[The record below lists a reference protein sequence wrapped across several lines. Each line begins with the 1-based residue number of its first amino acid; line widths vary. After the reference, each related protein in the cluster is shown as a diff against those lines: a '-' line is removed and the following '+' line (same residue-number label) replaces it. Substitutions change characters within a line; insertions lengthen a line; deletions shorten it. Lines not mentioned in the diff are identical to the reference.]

1 MRSRRWA
8 WWLFGACMAASAP
21 AAAITLD
28 DVVRKAHDAGTFD
41 GVLLVGRDDAVA
53 YRRAVGF
60 ADRLTQA
67 PHTIGE
73 SWRWLAISGQVAAVL
88 VMQEVERGRL
98 DLDGRVADY
107 LPGFGTAAVGR
118 VTLRQLLQHTAG
130 LANPE
135 DGTIDEHGVPTFYRA
150 NDAALGAKAML
161 APCAAPPKSAPG
173 AKREPSPCDA
183 LVLAAIL
190 ERLTGQG
197 YAKLVAT
204 RIAKPLKLATLTL
217 RAPSGVPTRAGVV
230 GHSADGSREASYDV
244 GRYGAAGA
252 LQGSAE
258 DLWRFDRALL
268 DHVLLSQAATDA
280 MWSSDPKLG
289 NAAFGAW
296 AYAAQPKHCSAA
308 VRIVEQRGEV
318 GGIRTVN
325 LIVPERRLALIAF
338 SNTAR
343 TEWGQIAQGS
353 GLLHDLLDAALCA
366 DDAPSAASPKRA
378 AAPRTKR

>member
-1 MRSRRWA
+1 MRSTHWR
-8 WWLFGACMAASAP
+8 WWLFGACVAASAP

-41 GVLLVGRDDAVA
+41 GVVLVGRDDAVV
-53 YRRAVGF
+53 YRRATGF

-67 PHTIGE
+67 PHAAGA
-73 SWRWLAISGQVAAVL
+73 SWRWLAISEQVAAAL

-107 LPGFGTAAVGR
+107 LPGFGTPAIGR
-118 VTLRQLLQHTAG
+118 ITLRQLLQHTAG

-135 DGTIDEHGVPTFYRA
+135 DGATDERGVPAFYRA
-150 NDAALGAKAML
+150 DDAAIGAKAML
-161 APCAAPPKSAPG
+161 APCAALPKSAPG
-173 AKREPSPCDA
+173 AKREPSPCDT

-190 ERLTGQG
+190 ERLTGES

-204 RIAKPLKLATLTL
+204 RIARPLKLATLAL
-217 RAPSGVPTRAGVV
+217 RAPNGAPTRAGVI
-230 GHSADGSREASYDV
+230 GHAADGSREAPYDI

-252 LQGSAE
+252 LQGSAD

-268 DHVLLSQAATDA
+268 DHTLLSAASTDA

-296 AYAAQPKHCSAA
+296 AYAAQPKRCGAA

-343 TEWGQIAQGS
+343 TEWGQIAQGN
-353 GLLHDLLDAALCA
+353 GLLHDLVDAALCA
-366 DDAPSAASPKRA
+366 DDAPRAPPPRANASKR
-378 AAPRTKR
+378 RKN